1 LARQSTKTKGDL
13 NMINELDLIAGQFAD
28 SYFDAYMTNRCY
40 LNTSSNFESM
50 NLHSIRNKSIS
61 LLNQFN

>member
-1 LARQSTKTKGDL
+1 
-13 NMINELDLIAGQFAD
+13 MMNELELIAGQFAD

-40 LNTSSNFESM
+40 LNTANNFDAM
-50 NLHSIRNKSIS
+50 NLHSIRHQSIS

>member
-1 LARQSTKTKGDL
+1 MTKDL
-13 NMINELDLIAGQFAD
+13 KMMNELELIAGQLAD

-40 LNTSSNFESM
+40 LNTGNNFDSI
-50 NLHSIRNKSIS
+50 NLHSIRNQSIS